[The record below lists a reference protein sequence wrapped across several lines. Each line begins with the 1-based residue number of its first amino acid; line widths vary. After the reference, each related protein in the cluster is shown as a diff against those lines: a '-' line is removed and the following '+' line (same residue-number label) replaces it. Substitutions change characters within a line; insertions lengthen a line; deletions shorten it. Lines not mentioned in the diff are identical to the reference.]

1 MKPDDAA
8 LVKAAADAA
17 PVSRRLRWWGGYI
30 EEGSPPRR
38 RWVIR
43 WGRLGAVFGILCV
56 AGYLGLATALWAYY
70 TSYRKIP
77 EVKWI
82 DIAVLPRFSRVQSA
96 IGAHYMVQAKELWAA
111 RNYAQAIVIAQAAVN
126 KSPANLEARLFLASC
141 WQQAGRIDDALRVLR
156 NGLAQHAAELPLQTA
171 AVELCLTNGRF
182 EEVLQL
188 LRDEFPKHG
197 ARPLD
202 GTNWAF
208 QLAETRSVLEL
219 SGAIEA
225 EKILRSHAGLAD
237 QPVAAPLLARMDWE
251 QGRHEAAF
259 QRLTEAVDRQTADLG
274 TFDAYVETAL
284 RLGRTTLARQ
294 AASQCLKLFPGVV
307 PAQLRYLEAHGTR
320 KGDDRLPW
328 MTEMLRFLIQHR
340 NNPVALQQL
349 GNLAASQGW
358 SDLAYLLYENSLN
371 GTLRGFPFA
380 VFYIVSLVKSG
391 ELAGADAAWRDLS
404 AKHASQLAAYSH
416 IGAMVS
422 WGAGREVE
430 ALQAVAQLRKETA
443 GEPRRRQMLA
453 ELFKAFRYSR
463 LSEEME
469 RLEKVPLP

>member
-96 IGAHYMVQAKELWAA
+96 IGAHYLVQAKELWAA

-251 QGRHEAAF
+251 QGRREAAF
-259 QRLTEAVDRQTADLG
+259 KRLTEAMAGPTVDLG
-274 TFDAYVETAL
+274 VFDAYVDTAL
-284 RLGRTTLARQ
+284 RLGHTGQARQ
-294 AASQCLKLFPGVV
+294 VAVRYLKAFPGVV
-307 PAQLRYLEAHGTR
+307 AAQLRFLEAHGSR

-328 MTEMLRFLIQHR
+328 TTEMLRFLVQHR
-340 NNPVALQQL
+340 RSPVALQQL
-349 GNLAASQGW
+349 ANLAATQGW
-358 SDLAYLLYENSLN
+358 TDLTGLLYENALNDSLN
-371 GTLRGFPFA
+371 GFPF
-380 VFYIVSLVKSG
+380 VIFHVVGLVK
-391 ELAGADAAWRDLS
+391 AGDSVAAENAWRDLT
-404 AKHASQLAAYSH
+404 AKNTPQLAAFSH
-416 IGAMVS
+416 VGAMVA
-422 WGAGREVE
+422 WGAGREAE
-430 ALQAVAQLRKETA
+430 ALQAVARLRKEIS
-443 GEPRRRQMLA
+443 GDPRRQLMIAKFFQSLGFKRLA
-453 ELFKAFRYSR
+453 DD
-463 LSEEME
+463 ME
-469 RLEKVPLP
+469 RAETGPTS